1 MGIIL
6 NITDCITNL
15 KLRIMKNGFIEQTAN
30 DYDIPYSEAEWIY
43 NKWNDKGLF
52 YKKLEQ
58 FIKDRSK

>member
-1 MGIIL
+1 
-6 NITDCITNL
+6 
-15 KLRIMKNGFIEQTAN
+15 MKNGFIEQTAN